1 MTYLKYQQRD
11 KDHYVNWAA
20 ISKEM
25 TDFLNEEVA
34 DRETQRANLDKDS
47 REFQEK
53 LSKVEQGE
61 HAGINEF
68 TLDYANNA
76 TQQSLMQDRLLKNG
90 QLSLKDYNI
99 ARANLKQGTTE
110 LFSLSEKYQK
120 VYKEMMGNPNLS
132 QQSMYELSLVEG
144 FTNFTKNRAFIN
156 PLTGNVSIGELT
168 YEDGVGTLSGDSSDY
183 TSVGSLNFALSSQ
196 ILKWNDKQFVD
207 TLNEWSK
214 EWLRTYA
221 DGSTLND
228 MRGNPAFNDALKN
241 EINAQLADPTAIAS
255 ILADY
260 RGGNYDFT
268 TDPKKQ
274 DEYTILLID
283 DPDQPSSGRRVAS
296 FDSEIGKKQRE
307 DAYNYLNDRAQV
319 MFGSTQT
326 KSTQSVNNYYDGKAK
341 EKNQQ
346 DLVQYFSSLY
356 NGSGGDIESS
366 ISNIEESPGILEVQ
380 RNDKGI
386 RILRESKYQGQPNEE
401 MFVSFTADDGSIL
414 TEEQF
419 VKAIYRKFTGDKFNL
434 PNTTFDGTN
443 PLVYNTEF
451 TGTKVRQSEPI
462 TDEVIEERMVNLT
475 DYSVNKSS
483 KKTAYTPLNKGDEVK
498 NKILTELRDAFPEVE
513 FVEKKGTGEIRVKN
527 SPKENGEWQWVDL
540 YNPAGTSIFSKDK
553 YIYFNSPQHII
564 EALSAQIKAASETA
578 QTSYPTKKTK
588 TTEATEVK
596 KEFNNEIS
604 SY

>member
-20 ISKEM
+20 ITKEM

-53 LSKVEQGE
+53 LSNVEQGE

-120 VYKEMMGNPNLS
+120 VYKEMMGNPNLA

-196 ILKWNDKQFVD
+196 ITKWNDKQFVG

-241 EINAQLADPTAIAS
+241 EIDAQLTDPTAIAS

-260 RGGNYDFT
+260 RGGKYGFT

-307 DAYNYLNDRAQV
+307 DAYNYLNDKAQV
-319 MFGSTQT
+319 IFGSTQT
-326 KSTQSVNNYYDGKAK
+326 KSTQSVNNYYDNKAK

-366 ISNIEESPGILEVQ
+366 LSNLEESPGIIEVQ
-380 RNDKGI
+380 RDDKGI
-386 RILRESKYQGQPNEE
+386 RILRESKYEGQPNEE

-434 PNTTFDGTN
+434 PNTTFDGAN
-443 PLVYNTEF
+443 PLKYNTEF
-451 TGTKVRQSEPI
+451 GGTKVSQSEPI

-475 DYSVNKSS
+475 DYSINKSS
-483 KKTAYTPLNKGDEVK
+483 KKADYTPLNKDDEVK
-498 NKILTELRDAFPEVE
+498 NKILTELRAAFPEVE
-513 FVEKKGTGEIRVKN
+513 FVEKKDTGEIRVKN
-527 SPKENGEWQWVDL
+527 SQKENGEWQWVDL
-540 YNPAGTSIFSKDK
+540 YNAKGDNK
-553 YIYFNSPQHII
+553 YVYFNSPQHII
-564 EALSAQIKAASETA
+564 KALSAQIKAASQTA
-578 QTSYPTKKTK
+578 QTSYPTKKIK
-588 TTEATEVK
+588 NTEI
-596 KEFNNEIS
+596 NNRIS
-604 SY
+604 DY

>member
-20 ISKEM
+20 ITKEM

-53 LSKVEQGE
+53 LSNVEQGE

-120 VYKEMMGNPNLS
+120 VYKEMMGNPNLA

-196 ILKWNDKQFVD
+196 ITKWNDKQFVG

-228 MRGNPAFNDALKN
+228 MRGNPAFNDSLKN
-241 EINAQLADPTAIAS
+241 EIDAQLTDPTAIAS

-260 RGGNYDFT
+260 RGGKYGFT

-283 DPDQPSSGRRVAS
+283 NPDQPSSGQRVAS

-319 MFGSTQT
+319 IFGSTQT
-326 KSTQSVNNYYDGKAK
+326 KSTQSVNNYYDNKAK

-366 ISNIEESPGILEVQ
+366 LSNLEESPGIIEVQ
-380 RNDKGI
+380 RDDKGI
-386 RILRESKYQGQPNEE
+386 RILRESKYEGQPNEE

-434 PNTTFDGTN
+434 PNTTFDGAN
-443 PLVYNTEF
+443 PLKYNTEF
-451 TGTKVRQSEPI
+451 GGTKVSQSEPI

-475 DYSVNKSS
+475 DYSINKSS
-483 KKTAYTPLNKGDEVK
+483 KKADYTPLNKDDEVK
-498 NKILTELRDAFPEVE
+498 NKILIELRNVFPEVE
-513 FVEKKGTGEIRVKN
+513 FVEKKDTGEIRVKN
-527 SPKENGEWQWVDL
+527 SQKENGEWQWVDL
-540 YNPAGTSIFSKDK
+540 YNAKGDNK
-553 YIYFNSPQHII
+553 YVYFNSPQHII
-564 EALSAQIKAASETA
+564 KALSAQIKAASQTA
-578 QTSYPTKKTK
+578 QTSYPTKKINN
-588 TTEATEVK
+588 TEINNRISEIYNK
-596 KEFNNEIS
+596 K
-604 SY
+604 

>member
-20 ISKEM
+20 ITKEM

-34 DRETQRANLDKDS
+34 DRETQRANIDKDS
-47 REFQEK
+47 RKFQEK
-53 LSKVEQGE
+53 LSNVEQGE

-76 TQQSLMQDRLLKNG
+76 TQQSLLQDRLLKNG

-120 VYKEMMGNPNLS
+120 VYKEMMGNPNLA

-196 ILKWNDKQFVD
+196 ITKWNDEQFTTSLGEWAKKYERVGGP
-207 TLNEWSK
+207 TLTIDDIRN
-214 EWLRTYA
+214 
-221 DGSTLND
+221 
-228 MRGNPAFNDALKN
+228 NPKYDDALKDFI
-241 EINAQLADPTAIAS
+241 ESQLTDPTAIAS

-260 RGGNYDFT
+260 RGGKYGFT

-283 DPDQPSSGRRVAS
+283 DPNQPSSGRRVAS

-307 DAYNYLNDRAQV
+307 DAYNYLDGQAE
-319 MFGSTQT
+319 MIFGRGISRHSDYDAKAEDKGNKKNKKIVSNLAMLYYGNSDEATSAANFLLPLQKDEDGNSIF
-326 KSTQSVNNYYDGKAK
+326 KSIRRTGEGVFVTY
-341 EKNQQ
+341 KNGDKRDFLFGDMSQQ
-346 DLVQYFSSLY
+346 EWV
-356 NGSGGDIESS
+356 SS
-366 ISNIEESPGILEVQ
+366 IASLLVGMDDIDDIYKTIKFDPNKVLNLDSTGEAVLDVVNYDVSRDKYLEGMFSDYTKLKNGMSEEKFIRDFEEPLLRIGFEISSGIPGWNRIDIRRARSDDDWVRLGNPKDTELFYTSIMNYLAEALPVKPDSPL
-380 RNDKGI
+380 
-386 RILRESKYQGQPNEE
+386 QGLIKSGVIP
-401 MFVSFTADDGSIL
+401 TLTDIDGDGE
-414 TEEQF
+414 TQ
-419 VKAIYRKFTGDKFNL
+419 KNL
-434 PNTTFDGTN
+434 SS
-443 PLVYNTEF
+443 TEF
-451 TGTKVRQSEPI
+451 I
-462 TDEVIEERMVNLT
+462 
-475 DYSVNKSS
+475 
-483 KKTAYTPLNKGDEVK
+483 
-498 NKILTELRDAFPEVE
+498 
-513 FVEKKGTGEIRVKN
+513 
-527 SPKENGEWQWVDL
+527 
-540 YNPAGTSIFSKDK
+540 
-553 YIYFNSPQHII
+553 
-564 EALSAQIKAASETA
+564 
-578 QTSYPTKKTK
+578 
-588 TTEATEVK
+588 
-596 KEFNNEIS
+596 NEIS

>member
-20 ISKEM
+20 ITKEM

-53 LSKVEQGE
+53 LSNVEQGE

-120 VYKEMMGNPNLS
+120 VYKEMMGNPNLA

-196 ILKWNDKQFVD
+196 ITKWNDKQFVG

-241 EINAQLADPTAIAS
+241 EIDAQLTDPTAIAS

-260 RGGNYDFT
+260 RGGKYGFT

-307 DAYNYLNDRAQV
+307 DAYNYLNDKAQV
-319 MFGSTQT
+319 IFGSTQT
-326 KSTQSVNNYYDGKAK
+326 KSTQSVNNYYDNKAK

-366 ISNIEESPGILEVQ
+366 LSNLEESPGIIEVQ
-380 RNDKGI
+380 RDDKGI
-386 RILRESKYQGQPNEE
+386 RILRESKYEGQPNEE

-434 PNTTFDGTN
+434 PNTTFDGAN
-443 PLVYNTEF
+443 PLKYNTEF
-451 TGTKVRQSEPI
+451 GGTKVSQSEPI

-475 DYSVNKSS
+475 DYSINKSS
-483 KKTAYTPLNKGDEVK
+483 KKADYTPLNKDDEVK
-498 NKILTELRDAFPEVE
+498 NKILIELRNVFPEVE
-513 FVEKKGTGEIRVKN
+513 FVEKKDTGEIRVKN
-527 SPKENGEWQWVDL
+527 SQKENGEWQWVDL
-540 YNPAGTSIFSKDK
+540 YNAKGDNK
-553 YIYFNSPQHII
+553 YVYFNSPQHII
-564 EALSAQIKAASETA
+564 KALSAQIKAASQTA
-578 QTSYPTKKTK
+578 QTIYPTKKIKNT
-588 TTEATEVK
+588 
-596 KEFNNEIS
+596 EFNNEIS
-604 SY
+604 DY

>member
-20 ISKEM
+20 ITKEM

-34 DRETQRANLDKDS
+34 YRETQRANLDKDS

-53 LSKVEQGE
+53 LSNVEQGE

-120 VYKEMMGNPNLS
+120 VYKEMMGNPNLA

-196 ILKWNDKQFVD
+196 ITKWNDEQFVG

-241 EINAQLADPTAIAS
+241 EIDAELTDPTAIAS

-326 KSTQSVNNYYDGKAK
+326 KSTQSVNNYYDNKAK

-356 NGSGGDIESS
+356 NGSGGDIETSL
-366 ISNIEESPGILEVQ
+366 SNLEESPGILEVQ
-380 RNDKGI
+380 RDDKGI
-386 RILRESKYQGQPNEE
+386 RILRESEYQGQPNEE

-419 VKAIYRKFTGDKFNL
+419 IKAIYRKFTGDKFNL

-462 TDEVIEERMVNLT
+462 TDEVIEKRMVNLT

-483 KKTAYTPLNKGDEVK
+483 KKTAYTPLNKGVEVY

-513 FVEKKGTGEIRVKN
+513 FVEKKDTGEIRVKN

-540 YNPAGTSIFSKDK
+540 YNPAGKSIFSKDK
-553 YIYFNSPQHII
+553 YVYFNSPQHII
-564 EALSAQIKAASETA
+564 EALSAQIKTASQTA
-578 QTSYPTKKTK
+578 QTIYPTKKINN
-588 TTEATEVK
+588 TEINNRISKIYNK
-596 KEFNNEIS
+596 K
-604 SY
+604 

>member
-20 ISKEM
+20 ITKEM

-53 LSKVEQGE
+53 LSNVEQGE

-120 VYKEMMGNPNLS
+120 VYKEMMGNPNLA

-196 ILKWNDKQFVD
+196 ITKWNEKQFTTSLGEWAKKYERVGGP
-207 TLNEWSK
+207 TLTIDDIRN
-214 EWLRTYA
+214 
-221 DGSTLND
+221 
-228 MRGNPAFNDALKN
+228 NPKYDSALKDFI
-241 EINAQLADPTAIAS
+241 ESQLTDPTAIAS

-260 RGGNYDFT
+260 RGGKYGFT

-283 DPDQPSSGRRVAS
+283 NPDQPSSGQRVAS

-307 DAYNYLNDRAQV
+307 DAYNYLDGQAE
-319 MFGSTQT
+319 MIFGRGISRHSDYDAKAED
-326 KSTQSVNNYYDGKAK
+326 KSGKKNKKIVSNLAMLYYGNSDEANSAANFLLPLQKDEDGNGIFKSINRTG
-341 EKNQQ
+341 EGVFVTYKNGDKRDFLFGDMSQQ
-346 DLVQYFSSLY
+346 EWV
-356 NGSGGDIESS
+356 SS
-366 ISNIEESPGILEVQ
+366 IASLLVGMDDIDDIYKTIKF
-380 RNDKGI
+380 D
-386 RILRESKYQGQPNEE
+386 PNK
-401 MFVSFTADDGSIL
+401 VL
-414 TEEQF
+414 
-419 VKAIYRKFTGDKFNL
+419 NL
-434 PNTTFDGTN
+434 N
-443 PLVYNTEF
+443 
-451 TGTKVRQSEPI
+451 S
-462 TDEVIEERMVNLT
+462 
-475 DYSVNKSS
+475 
-483 KKTAYTPLNKGDEVK
+483 
-498 NKILTELRDAFPEVE
+498 
-513 FVEKKGTGEIRVKN
+513 TGEAVLNVVNYDMSR
-527 SPKENGEWQWVDL
+527 
-540 YNPAGTSIFSKDK
+540 DK
-553 YIYFNSPQHII
+553 YLEGMFSD
-564 EALSAQIKAASETA
+564 
-578 QTSYPTKKTK
+578 
-588 TTEATEVK
+588 
-596 KEFNNEIS
+596 
-604 SY
+604 

>member
-20 ISKEM
+20 ITKEM

-53 LSKVEQGE
+53 LSNVEQGE

-120 VYKEMMGNPNLS
+120 VYKEMMGNPNLA

-196 ILKWNDKQFVD
+196 ITKWNDKQFVG

-241 EINAQLADPTAIAS
+241 EIDAQLTDPTAIAS

-260 RGGNYDFT
+260 RGGKYGFT

-307 DAYNYLNDRAQV
+307 DAYNYLNDKAQV
-319 MFGSTQT
+319 IFGSTQT
-326 KSTQSVNNYYDGKAK
+326 KSTQSVNNYYDNKAK

-366 ISNIEESPGILEVQ
+366 LSNLEESPGIIEVQ
-380 RNDKGI
+380 RDDKGI
-386 RILRESKYQGQPNEE
+386 RILRESKYEGQPNEE

-434 PNTTFDGTN
+434 PNTTFDGAN
-443 PLVYNTEF
+443 PLKYNTEF
-451 TGTKVRQSEPI
+451 GGTKVSQSEPI

-475 DYSVNKSS
+475 DYSINKSS
-483 KKTAYTPLNKGDEVK
+483 KKADYTPLNKDDEVK
-498 NKILTELRDAFPEVE
+498 NKILIELRNVFPEVE
-513 FVEKKGTGEIRVKN
+513 FVEKKDTGEIRVKN
-527 SPKENGEWQWVDL
+527 SQKENGEWQWVDL
-540 YNPAGTSIFSKDK
+540 YNAKGDNK
-553 YIYFNSPQHII
+553 YVYFNSPQHII
-564 EALSAQIKAASETA
+564 KALSAQIKAASQTA
-578 QTSYPTKKTK
+578 QTIYPTKK
-588 TTEATEVK
+588 
-596 KEFNNEIS
+596 KEFTKSMDIYN
-604 SY
+604 

>member
-53 LSKVEQGE
+53 LSNVEQGE

>member
-20 ISKEM
+20 ITKEM

-34 DRETQRANLDKDS
+34 DRETKRANIDKDS

-53 LSKVEQGE
+53 LSNVEQGE

-120 VYKEMMGNPNLS
+120 VYKETMGNPNLA

-196 ILKWNDKQFVD
+196 ITKWNDKQFVG

-241 EINAQLADPTAIAS
+241 EIDAQLTDPTAIAS

-260 RGGNYDFT
+260 RGGKYGFT

-283 DPDQPSSGRRVAS
+283 NPDQPSSGQRVAS

-319 MFGSTQT
+319 IFGSTQT
-326 KSTQSVNNYYDGKAK
+326 KSTQSVNNYYDNKAK

-366 ISNIEESPGILEVQ
+366 LSNLEESPGILEVQ
-380 RNDKGI
+380 RDDKGI
-386 RILRESKYQGQPNEE
+386 RILRESKYEGQPNEE

-434 PNTTFDGTN
+434 PNTTFDGAN

-451 TGTKVRQSEPI
+451 TGTKVSQSEPI
-462 TDEVIEERMVNLT
+462 TDEVIEERMVKLK
-475 DYSVNKSS
+475 DYSINKNS
-483 KKTAYTPLNKGDEVK
+483 KTAAYIPLYKDDEVK
-498 NKILTELRDAFPEVE
+498 NKILTELRAAFPEVE

-527 SPKENGEWQWVDL
+527 SPKESGEWQWVNL
-540 YNPAGTSIFSKDK
+540 YNAKGDNK
-553 YIYFNSPQHII
+553 YVYFNSPQHII
-564 EALSAQIKAASETA
+564 KALSAQIKAASQTA
-578 QTSYPTKKTK
+578 QTIYPTKK
-588 TTEATEVK
+588 
-596 KEFNNEIS
+596 KEFTKSMDIYN
-604 SY
+604 

>member
-20 ISKEM
+20 ITKEM

-53 LSKVEQGE
+53 LSNVEQGE

-120 VYKEMMGNPNLS
+120 VYKEMMGNPNLA

-196 ILKWNDKQFVD
+196 ITKWNDKQFVG

-241 EINAQLADPTAIAS
+241 EIDAQLTDPTAIAS

-260 RGGNYDFT
+260 RGGKYGFT

-307 DAYNYLNDRAQV
+307 DAYNYLNDKAQV
-319 MFGSTQT
+319 IFGSTQT
-326 KSTQSVNNYYDGKAK
+326 KSTQSVNNYYDNKAK

-366 ISNIEESPGILEVQ
+366 LSNLEESPGIIEVQ
-380 RNDKGI
+380 RDDKGI
-386 RILRESKYQGQPNEE
+386 RILRESKYEGQPNEE

-434 PNTTFDGTN
+434 PNTTFDGAN
-443 PLVYNTEF
+443 PLKYNTEF
-451 TGTKVRQSEPI
+451 GGTKVSQSEPI

-483 KKTAYTPLNKGDEVK
+483 KKTSYTPFNKSDEVK
-498 NKILTELRDAFPEVE
+498 NKILTELRNFFPEVE

-540 YNPAGTSIFSKDK
+540 YNAKGDNK
-553 YIYFNSPQHII
+553 YVYFNSPQHII
-564 EALSAQIKAASETA
+564 KALSAQIKAASQTA
-578 QTSYPTKKTK
+578 QTSYPTKKIKNT
-588 TTEATEVK
+588 
-596 KEFNNEIS
+596 EFNNEIS
-604 SY
+604 DY

>member
-20 ISKEM
+20 ITKEM

-34 DRETQRANLDKDS
+34 DRETQRANIDKDS

-53 LSKVEQGE
+53 LSNVEQGE

-120 VYKEMMGNPNLS
+120 VYKEMMGNPNLA

-307 DAYNYLNDRAQV
+307 DAYNYLDDRAQV

-326 KSTQSVNNYYDGKAK
+326 KSTQSVNNYYDNKAE

-366 ISNIEESPGILEVQ
+366 LSNLEESPGIIEVQ

-386 RILRESKYQGQPNEE
+386 RILRESKYEGQPNED

-434 PNTTFDGTN
+434 PNTTFDGVN
-443 PLVYNTEF
+443 PGEYNTEF
-451 TGTKVRQSEPI
+451 TGTTVRQFEPI

-475 DYSVNKSS
+475 DYSINKSS
-483 KKTAYTPLNKGDEVK
+483 KKAAYTTSNKGDEVK
-498 NKILTELRDAFPEVE
+498 NKILKELRNVFPEVE
-513 FVEKKGTGEIRVKN
+513 FVEKEDTGEIRVKN
-527 SPKENGEWQWVDL
+527 SPKVNEEWQWVDL
-540 YNPAGTSIFSKDK
+540 YAAKGDDK
-553 YIYFNSPQHII
+553 YVYFNSPQHII
-564 EALSAQIKAASETA
+564 EALSAQIKDASQTS
-578 QTSYPTKKTK
+578 QTSYPI
-588 TTEATEVK
+588 K
-596 KEFNNEIS
+596 KEKFTKSMGI
-604 SY
+604 Y

>member
-20 ISKEM
+20 ITKEM

-53 LSKVEQGE
+53 LSNVEQGE

-120 VYKEMMGNPNLS
+120 VYKEMMGNPNLA

-196 ILKWNDKQFVD
+196 ITKWNDKQFVG

-228 MRGNPAFNDALKN
+228 MRGNPAFNDSLKN
-241 EINAQLADPTAIAS
+241 EIDAQLTDPTAIAS

-260 RGGNYDFT
+260 RGGKYGFT
-268 TDPKKQ
+268 TD
-274 DEYTILLID
+274 
-283 DPDQPSSGRRVAS
+283 
-296 FDSEIGKKQRE
+296 
-307 DAYNYLNDRAQV
+307 
-319 MFGSTQT
+319 
-326 KSTQSVNNYYDGKAK
+326 
-341 EKNQQ
+341 
-346 DLVQYFSSLY
+346 
-356 NGSGGDIESS
+356 IES
-366 ISNIEESPGILEVQ
+366 IFLYKYLKLSNI
-380 RNDKGI
+380 K
-386 RILRESKYQGQPNEE
+386 
-401 MFVSFTADDGSIL
+401 
-414 TEEQF
+414 
-419 VKAIYRKFTGDKFNL
+419 
-434 PNTTFDGTN
+434 
-443 PLVYNTEF
+443 
-451 TGTKVRQSEPI
+451 
-462 TDEVIEERMVNLT
+462 
-475 DYSVNKSS
+475 
-483 KKTAYTPLNKGDEVK
+483 
-498 NKILTELRDAFPEVE
+498 
-513 FVEKKGTGEIRVKN
+513 
-527 SPKENGEWQWVDL
+527 
-540 YNPAGTSIFSKDK
+540 
-553 YIYFNSPQHII
+553 
-564 EALSAQIKAASETA
+564 
-578 QTSYPTKKTK
+578 
-588 TTEATEVK
+588 
-596 KEFNNEIS
+596 
-604 SY
+604 